1 MTCAPRPR
9 SSDDSGIAPAVTGP
23 LDRPALDRLVAELLA
38 ATGAGRVTLRLDLPG
53 PAFFPVVAEAC
64 ADGVA
69 PVAGDASIDLRGA
82 PTFTTVAEGL
92 ETVIQDDVRTAR
104 PPTPP
109 EVIARYGVRAQMLAP
124 VVRDGRCAGTLS
136 VHETRGPRAWS
147 AADRAA
153 LAQAAADAASA
164 LHDST

>member
-1 MTCAPRPR
+1 M
-9 SSDDSGIAPAVTGP
+9 SE
-23 LDRPALDRLVAELLA
+23 ALDRLVADLLA
-38 ATGAGRVTLRLDLPG
+38 ATGAGRVTLRLDVPG

-82 PTFTTVAEGL
+82 PTFTTVVEGL
-92 ETVIQDDVRTAR
+92 RTIVQDDVTTAE

-124 VVRDGRCAGTLS
+124 VVRDGRCVGTLS
-136 VHETRGPRAWS
+136 VHETRAPRAWT

-153 LAQAAADAASA
+153 LARTAAAAADHTSS
-164 LHDST
+164 L